1 MSYSGGKVLPLAAKP
16 PDETARFL
24 SNAYTMPTTNTNIAL
39 KGGNESGGKNL
50 QGPLRTGS
58 GQDFTKAFDGAS
70 LAGIRGFSDET
81 DRVDGPR
88 MAGIRGFSD
97 DSDRV
102 DGPRMAGIRGFSDDS
117 DRVDGPRMAGIRGF
131 SQPNVAPGGATFAN
145 TSEMLRLRESEA
157 GESTLQFRNSG
168 MRAYQDMLGMPSI
181 AVG

>member
-102 DGPRMAGIRGFSDDS
+102 DGPRMAGIRGFS
-117 DRVDGPRMAGIRGF
+117 
-131 SQPNVAPGGATFAN
+131 QPNVAPGGATFAN